1 MFNHF
6 RSEIT
11 KLELVPSS
19 GGAFEVI
26 INGTKVYSKLETG
39 SFPETEEIIEKM
51 EEL

>member
-1 MFNHF
+1 MLTHF

-26 INGTKVYSKLETG
+26 INGIKLYSKLETG
-39 SFPETEEIIEKM
+39 SFPETKEIFEKM
-51 EEL
+51 ENL